1 MFPFTDDVVQ
11 FVVMLTQ
18 HGTAE
23 KVRAAISENPEV
35 MRFADAVVASDGNGG
50 SKNSSVD
57 AATDNAALASTAF
70 FTSRNPFV
78 AICEVSDDADGAG
91 GSRVIATT
99 DPAAFFRSVSFTE
112 DPASALHGVA
122 AVAAAARRRP
132 VSGGGGV
139 FTANKAKALS
149 CILLERR
156 SSTDAGASGLRPLSV
171 RDLYIQSMDLQEP
184 LSTLQGIL
192 QSIYDPMLRS
202 HKTQSALRA
211 QVQDLLTGIR
221 SMHHVLPEIDIT
233 RYVHEDLLNLC
244 DANPQLDVPQLI
256 DRLGE
261 PAKDPSF
268 IRRILAVRNKCN
280 EALSMEPLLSG
291 RIEEEER
298 TKKQQNTN
306 SRSYGASNATGSVD
320 IVGRTVDAAAAGGR
334 LGAAGS
340 SASAASAD
348 VDVGSGDDDDST
360 WAVQERIVYWQCVVA
375 WMEDVLKQLR
385 GREWRLLHRLLGQ
398 RVETDYVAEYVG
410 YMKLVQEYITF
421 LNTIPEKRLLAVR
434 DMKEFNAVADE
445 ILAAATRPTRFAPR
459 LQLTLLT
466 SLVSQIAWRWVS
478 VMETQPVLL
487 LDEEAEDSAD
497 ANAAATT
504 LASTTAASGNSSND
518 DHPAGQPDMNA
529 ARATAFDPFASL
541 QTLRVAIHALRT
553 LQTRYVEHSAELRQQ
568 MRVVLS
574 PRERTEHPRVEALLQ
589 RCIAVRDFLES
600 HLLLMRQLGIV
611 FSTQVRLPFAQ
622 SKGSAQDV
630 QPGEEYAL
638 AVRDAYNNCVLTVCG
653 LRRDAALANVNTA
666 SAQLAGSANQ
676 RSDKRDDGESADIAY
691 DYRTRD
697 NILWRTTPTAT
708 YRFTLALQTYQQRCG
723 QCDEQIALV
732 VSQLLSNQQHT
743 PIDGRAVLTSAA
755 NTAASLGQGKAPP
768 VTNFA
773 DSRGLRVFRTYKSF
787 KMLPL
792 ERVQRVVH
800 SYKDAMA
807 EKLGAYVTYIQESYV
822 NVHLTKQEVHYNT
835 TRFGVSTLVAQIM
848 WEQRLA
854 DALSD
859 AMVRFD
865 YVSEHGWHQLLY
877 LRNVEHYWRL
887 NAALADFIGLPLNL
901 LACDELHLDSEVH
914 GCAVALACLN
924 LHYAEEANEWGQDEY
939 LQIAQ
944 ELVDTHDPAAL
955 AVARDRML
963 IGGAPRLYKT
973 TARVRDI
980 RSSRDIILQRIAT
993 HATSWYAEVD
1003 RLVGG
1008 SNLDTQTMLLSG
1020 PVLWAVNCGP
1030 AGPSYIASGGAIAA
1044 DLDVCGM
1051 CDSTAVSGVN
1061 NNSII
1066 PNVSTTMGVT
1076 NASIANLYSLGNNNN
1091 NNSNNS
1097 GLNGAG
1103 SRSASPA
1110 AFSFNRARTR
1120 SLSPSHRG
1128 SASGPLG
1135 ESFANAPYA
1144 ANATVA
1150 AAAAVAAGTSMWMI
1164 EVAYPWNFST
1174 TAEDLRYLEAA
1185 QLTPYILSSPAK
1197 GGTMGEVALS
1207 SRNLGA
1213 NSVSGGGVS
1222 SSGNLP
1228 SPRGRGSA
1236 AAAGLNFLRD
1246 ILRGNEVRGRLAQ
1259 TLVELIHVY
1268 YATVKGEDA
1277 ALVLLATD
1285 EYQEVNRLLQRGMHL
1300 RWSDDGL
1307 LAYVQQLS
1315 DTMQTFTSTVQQVRC
1330 KTESVYKKIKAFH
1343 VRAFHPEA
1351 ILQRVKAL
1359 RRIVDALAL
1368 RCVHAHLWTRQMQPL
1383 LEDALLT
1390 QMKYLMHSWTEDFQS
1405 MRNDV
1410 RFLDKGTETDVFH
1423 LTPLRVRMRVVY
1435 KEVRLDSPCS
1445 AWRQHWIS
1453 ELNRFLS
1460 WIDILPRLYKEEEAQ
1475 AEAAVDGVEG
1485 ADLNLGT
1492 LQSSSRRGSVL
1503 SMRMSANDVNSIS
1516 NLVGSG
1522 NGGGG
1527 AGAGQPAGGEAA
1539 GARENSGDGYQY
1551 LLMRLPASAL
1561 AEPLHAIE
1569 RCVQEAI
1576 DTETEWRRGQQFLN
1590 MDVSLMQQRFGG
1602 DLRRWSHALSLM
1614 QTVTSNI
1621 MDYTQPNKL
1630 LGGIVILAQ
1639 EAQIE
1644 LGRKLDQVSEF
1655 AHAKFKDLLQGEQ
1668 EKTFHEITQER
1679 TKIDALDVISDVH
1692 DAATFLSAA
1701 PGLKSQLQRM
1711 DADITLIG
1719 DAEMNLTKLG
1729 HVFPEHWMYAAAVR
1743 EEYTSLAELVD
1754 RKLKAVQVRRP
1765 YLLEEARTTTN
1776 TLETKIKQLDT
1787 RFRNL
1792 DADTASKDAP
1802 AAAKQMVADVFD
1814 EATTLDEEA
1823 RRITAIQEALGETPH
1838 NFVSLDKL
1846 LNDVTRVKD
1855 VWGHVANAYEEL
1867 NELGATPFFEMV
1879 PRRLHER
1886 LQAIEDETE
1895 RYPAAVQ
1902 SYQLCKD
1909 LIAKVQAVLGY
1920 YRLMQDLR
1928 SDAMSPLER
1937 ALRHWTAL
1945 QQKLHASWA
1954 LNNLRVRDIWNSD
1967 PAANAAAYNEVIEM
1981 AQGERR
1987 IEVQLHNITNY
1998 WNMFEFSVIAYKKQV
2013 VLIRGWDEVLDR
2025 LTEDLSTFG
2034 GMRASPYFISPQLVS
2049 MANETEAR
2057 LDRLRQVLETLL
2069 EVQKRW
2075 VYLDGIFAGNAEVRA
2090 QLPQDTVK
2098 FDRTSRE
2105 LLHLLPRPRSSGELP
2120 EVRAS
2125 FFLEDEKLQTTLE
2138 RLLSQL
2144 TAVQRALTSYL
2155 DTQRSRFPRFFFVG
2169 DDDLLE
2175 IMGNSKNPLFLNK
2188 HLKKMF
2194 TAVASLQLD
2203 GSVKDAT
2210 TRLTGFT
2217 SSEGE
2222 ELRFQPG
2229 PIVYRQRPM
2238 HEWLGEVEQG
2248 VAHTL
2253 RESTLHT
2260 YAELLSDRT
2269 HYAPFSSMD
2278 WIQRKPA
2285 QVVCLALQLMW
2296 TRQQEGLLT
2305 APYDP
2310 NANASATSTAA
2321 VPATLVKSAAA
2332 AASSAVTKSMDELL
2346 VKLAGNVVNHAI
2358 EPSTRYRC
2366 EQLITIAVY
2375 QRDVSRSLAARRVT
2389 SSSDFDW
2396 LSVLRLYVVP
2406 VNQHGGSAYQSNE
2419 TVECRMAAAAVYHGF
2434 EYIGAYERLVQTPLT
2449 DKCYLTLMQA
2459 LHTRLGGSP
2468 VGPAGTGKTETV
2480 KALGMQLGRHVL
2492 VFNCDDTFDYQA
2504 VSRIFLGLC
2513 QVGAWGCFDEFN
2525 RLEERILSALS
2536 LQIQVIQQSLRE
2548 RQAQV
2553 QLNHHAVPLH
2563 TNVAIFI
2570 TMNPGYA
2577 GRSKLPGNLKQLF
2590 RTVTMTIPDRETI
2603 AEVMLFA
2610 QGFTTAEALSQKVVP
2625 LFRLCEEQF
2634 THQAHYDFGLRA
2646 LKSVL
2651 VAAGDR
2657 KRQVMADARGAKA
2670 AAVTT
2675 SQGLSDAAAQ
2685 ESERTML
2692 LESVIATIAP
2702 KLVTQDVGLFYLLLR
2717 DFFPGRALPTLPM
2730 DELRESVTSVCAES
2744 GLAPAPG
2751 WVEKVLQL
2759 YHTKLTRHGVMI
2771 VGPSGTGKTTAW
2783 KVLMAAMVRIE
2794 KSLQMHAYVIS
2805 PKVLSKGELFGTL
2818 DVTTRE
2824 WRDGVLT
2831 SILRRIIDAEQ
2842 QQHIPDDMALAGN
2855 DDHDERSA
2863 GNAYPGAPGS
2873 FDAVS
2878 KSLFANGEGA
2888 AAVADNKQ
2896 GAASA
2901 AAAVAKD
2908 GDKPLH
2914 IKNSGVQAS
2923 GADAVKEHW
2932 IIFDGDVDPEW
2943 VENLNSVLDDNR
2955 LLTLPNGERL
2965 PLPRSVRILFEVQDL
2980 RYATPATV
2988 SRCGMLWFSEGIV
3001 PLSGVLSHIYH
3012 QLQDLPIVDARG
3024 RHLHWNT
3031 DEAMIGVAGP
3041 RRYLAADH
3049 KLSGGYGKIY
3059 HELILSS
3066 ATQDALEEVVGGPLP
3081 LRQSTS
3087 STIAVKDEEN
3097 ADINESATPPRS
3109 VLATKEPTPRN
3120 AGESGNAELDLASA
3134 LYGTNNV
3141 NHRSHPDAER
3151 IQEIMVNA
3159 WESAFERDGAVA
3171 RGLRLVKDAAF
3182 RDACVMELNEL
3193 EVIQSILSFLTNGV
3207 WRTFEAEQRNDGS
3220 VFSTTVVEK
3229 IAARVLSYAVFWG
3242 LSSSM
3247 NLENRAKLAKELEL
3261 RPTVDGV
3268 AQAMVEVEVNYNT
3281 GEWQLIRNRVQ
3292 ETPILAEQVGAND
3305 TVITTVD
3312 TCRHE
3317 DVLSAW
3323 LGAGRSAVLCGPPGS
3338 GKTMSITAVLNSL
3351 PEYEVVFLNFSS
3363 GTTVTTIMKA
3373 LEQYCTVHDT
3383 ARGLVMVP
3391 SSGKQLLLFCDEI
3404 NLPALDRYGTQVVVQ
3419 LLRQLIER
3427 KGFFRARDNMWIN
3440 VEDVQVVGACNPP
3453 TDPGRVPLS
3462 ARFLR
3467 WAPVL
3472 LVDFPSPESLLTI
3485 YTTYC
3490 RAILAWNE
3498 RLSGQ
3503 VATRLA
3509 AAMVKMYR
3517 VSQAKFTPIQQ
3528 PHYLYSPRELSRWS
3542 RALYEGIL
3550 TWDDAAKRQLT
3561 VSQLVRLAL
3570 HEGLRVFS
3578 DRLVSIEEQ
3587 EWTDGTIDDCFR
3599 EHFQE
3604 VDSHAYD
3611 RPLLFSTLLSRSYTD
3626 SPREAL
3632 RSHVQ
3637 KRLAA
3642 FNEEESVGDL
3652 VIYDSMIDHVVRIDR
3667 VLRQPLGHLL
3677 IAGSSGVG
3685 KTVLT
3690 KLVAWMRGFTTFA
3703 LMVHRGYD
3711 LDDFEN
3717 DLRAVLRRSGCKRER
3732 ICFLFD
3738 ESNILQPSFLEY
3750 MNALLASGEVPG
3762 LFDGEEWPKLMQEVR
3777 EAVLLN
3783 QSYCAAGR
3791 NSRSTRNDI
3800 NDRDEPS
3807 GAAAT
3812 TTGSGGKEGSA
3823 SPRRSAGRRTANLG
3837 ETTHNNDDGTD
3848 LLAATLAAT
3857 TTASATLG
3865 MSKSPADDLVD
3876 VSNEGEL
3883 YHWFLT
3889 NVREYLHV
3897 VLTINPSS
3905 GEFTSRTVASPAL
3918 VNRCTIDWFGDWELA
3933 TLQQVLQERIRDLA
3947 LLAACHGVFASEKE
3961 VKEAVVESLC
3971 TIHQATQRVNHA
3983 LRVRHANQGSF
3994 ITPRHFTDCV
4004 SHFVTVFREKQQV
4017 SSDALVHLRN
4027 GLTKLQQTSQ
4037 EVAAQ
4042 QATLRESESEMEASS
4057 KRAQQMLERIVTETD
4072 VTKKEKAAAV
4082 ALEKQLQEEHAQIS
4096 DDAKRMSIELAE
4108 AEPAL
4113 KEADAALSTVKP
4125 EYLREIR
4132 AYTTP
4137 PPMVKRTLEAVCV
4150 LMGER
4155 NSQDWETLKNQIR
4168 RDDFVTSVR
4177 NFRPDDINAAARE
4190 QVRAMMKDS
4199 KFTIE
4204 AAYRASKAAG
4214 PLMQWVFFQV
4224 KYSAIYQRVAPMRI
4238 QIERLIKA
4246 RDVKLQGL
4254 ERAQQEVQAKEASL
4268 QQLMTEYHEA
4278 TAQIGELKRRIETV
4292 SAKCNRAQTILRQ
4305 LLDERDRW
4313 QAEVESSD
4321 SEARTTLGDCIMSAV
4336 FLTYAGYYDEYTR
4349 EQVLIPRWLKCLQRA
4364 SIPVREG
4371 LSVTEYLSPATQQLS
4386 WEEAGLPKD
4395 RLDIDNAAIMQ
4406 RCQRY
4411 VLLIDP
4417 TGVAVQFVLHFYAE
4431 KKITKAS
4438 FSRPGYAKQLEMAV
4452 RFGYPILMED
4462 AEHLDPAVSPLLNGE
4477 VRCHGT
4483 RYITR
4488 IGPHEVDLA
4497 PSFRLFLHT
4506 RNPNFQPPPDLAGQ
4520 VCIVNFTVT
4529 LSSLQSQCLH
4539 YMLLHERPDVDEKRS
4554 KLLKTQGEYQLRL
4567 RVLEEKLLTR
4577 IADSEGSLLDND
4589 ALIQSLAELKQEAT
4603 RIARD
4608 IADSEDSLRD
4618 IRLVEEQYRP
4628 IATAVA
4634 QAHFALQRFA
4644 ELSPYYHYDVR
4655 FVLRVLD
4662 DALNMLIPPPMP
4674 VQPAAEV
4681 DRLYSLTYLIF
4692 LLLYRRVVRGMF
4704 NEDHLVWALR
4714 LAQLRSAMMGTFDAK
4729 SATAGGASSTE
4740 VKALTTTYSSAV
4752 SPEEWEWILSCLRVT
4767 RTGGSSSSS
4776 GGGGGASGG
4785 IPKNSEAYGTP
4796 TTSAAPEDFV
4806 VLPPVVRR
4814 ACPALG
4820 TQSRHALAFLLAK
4833 PAFKEVRAS
4842 LTTQS
4847 AAWEAVLT
4855 SSAPVATS
4863 AQMLSSD
4870 CFPRGISHV
4879 RRLLLLA
4886 LVLLNTR
4893 RDAFNEAARK
4903 LLSAYFS
4910 AKEMHASAKVL
4921 VGQQV
4926 SSAASAAAAGKIDR
4940 GASNVDSSLL
4950 DEDFFAPQTND
4961 LAEDVMA
4968 ELSEATPL
4976 LMVADTTFDPAARVE
4991 ELARRTNTALYVVAM
5006 GSVESI
5012 ENADAYLV
5020 QTTREGG
5027 WMLLKNVHL
5036 ALGYMDKLEKQLHF
5050 QRSEGQIHKNFRLFL
5065 TAERDGVSS
5074 RVVAVSTAAASAP
5087 KVLPINLIESSVVIV
5102 YEAPPGMQSSLL
5114 QTYGEYPA
5122 AEGVADAP
5130 DASNNTALQRLYLAA
5145 AWLHSVVTE
5154 RISYKP
5160 LGWCEAYEYT
5170 EVEYHRV
5177 VQAVQAWSTVKAGG
5191 LTVSWDAL
5199 RAIVSTTVYGGKVS
5213 NAFDQ
5218 HVLNTFC
5225 RRLLSTDVLRDG
5237 AQLVAKAV
5245 TDSSAS
5251 SPLPPIIG
5259 RTRGEL
5265 LQWVRALDGGSSD
5278 PAWLALPAGADRM
5291 TRSRSAIA
5299 TVERLSLVQ
5308 STLDDELTFK
5318 DDDGDYVNAGSESD
5332 ISGTPLKL
5340 KKTGDAA
5347 SPNPAAG
5354 ALRATRWAAKVQSYC
5369 LAWHPPLLAL
5379 LQKLLK
5385 NAFVAQA
5392 VTLHEQDSRESAD
5405 ADLGVADAASP
5416 HHHIKN
5422 NNSAGGSSVSDASA
5436 GAVAP
5441 PLVLAMQ
5448 REVVAA
5454 VELLRHLVTDIR
5466 ELREVAMEERTP
5478 SSVHRGLVEEL
5489 MKDHV
5494 PVAWAAHLIALHG
5507 SVSRSLLV
5515 GLWIADVQQRVEH
5528 LLKLAAAAASGT
5540 LAQTPVRLGLLF
5552 SPGAFLTAFKQR
5564 CARADQVP
5572 LERLIPQIEVVSTSN
5587 TTAGGAAADLVPRS
5601 ANEMVFLGLTLY
5613 SAQVDSAGKCALT
5626 SSTKVNGDAG
5636 MPALS
5641 TSVALRWKWAR
5652 SDSGS
5657 GVSGGTTLLSQR
5669 LSQQHDRQQSILLPF
5684 YITENRESLLDVLD
5698 VPITSDRTSAELGVN
5713 TWYERGVCLAAWTAS
5728 D

>member
-11 FVVMLTQ
+11 FVVLLTQ

-23 KVRAAISENPEV
+23 KIRAAVLQNAEV
-35 MRFADAVVASDGNGG
+35 MRFAVPMTAALGNRDAVVDANGKDSAEGSGAASL
-50 SKNSSVD
+50 SPFLIARV
-57 AATDNAALASTAF
+57 
-70 FTSRNPFV
+70 PFV
-78 AICEVSDDADGAG
+78 AFCEVADDAENAG
-91 GSRVIATT
+91 GSRIIATT
-99 DPAAFFRSVSFTE
+99 DPASFFRSVSFAE
-112 DPASALHGVA
+112 DVALENGGMSSPVRG
-122 AVAAAARRRP
+122 AAAAAAVRRSAFSAGPASLSTGKSR
-132 VSGGGGV
+132 
-139 FTANKAKALS
+139 ALS

-156 SSTDAGASGLRPLSV
+156 GELFDSVQQLSV
-171 RDLYIQSMDLQEP
+171 RDLYIQSIDLQKP
-184 LSTLQGIL
+184 LNALQGIL

-221 SMHHVLPEIDIT
+221 SMYHVLPEIDIT
-233 RYVHEDLLNLC
+233 RYVHEDLLKLC
-244 DANPQLDVPQLI
+244 DDNPTLDVPQLI

-268 IRRILAVRNKCN
+268 IRRVLQVRNKCN
-280 EALSMEPLLSG
+280 DALSMEPLLSG
-291 RIEEEER
+291 KTEEEELS
-298 TKKQQNTN
+298 KKHQNTN
-306 SRSYGASNATGSVD
+306 SKVYDASNAASMMGVAGHTVSLPASGIANSAAAAVD
-320 IVGRTVDAAAAGGR
+320 LVSSTSAAAAAAAGY
-334 LGAAGS
+334 S
-340 SASAASAD
+340 S
-348 VDVGSGDDDDST
+348 DDDDSV
-360 WAVQERIVYWQCVVA
+360 WAVQERIVYWQCVAA

-385 GREWRLLHRLLGQ
+385 GREWRLLHRLLAQ

-410 YMKLVQEYITF
+410 YMKRVQEYVAF
-421 LNTIPEKRLLAVR
+421 LNTIPEKRLVSVR
-434 DMKEFNAVADE
+434 DMKELNDVADV
-445 ILAAATRPTRFAPR
+445 ILTAATRPTRFAPR
-459 LQLTLLT
+459 LQLSLLT
-466 SLVSQIAWRWVS
+466 AIVSQIAWRWVS
-478 VMETQPVLL
+478 VMEAQPVLL
-487 LDEEAEDSAD
+487 LDEEPTGGRVSAAIN
-497 ANAAATT
+497 ANNNN
-504 LASTTAASGNSSND
+504 NSSGSND
-518 DHPAGQPDMNA
+518 NSNSGYVDPNGSIAISSGGC
-529 ARATAFDPFASL
+529 FDPLASL
-541 QTLRVAIHALRT
+541 QTLRVAIHALRS
-553 LQTRYVEHSAELRQQ
+553 LQARYVEQSTELRRQL
-568 MRVVLS
+568 RVVRN
-574 PRERTEHPRVEALLQ
+574 PREPVEHPRVEALLH
-589 RCIAVRDFLES
+589 RCLAVREFIEG
-600 HLLLMRQLGIV
+600 HLLLMRQLGVV
-611 FSTQVRLPFAQ
+611 FSTQLRLPFTKTKNDTPAMR
-622 SKGSAQDV
+622 
-630 QPGEEYAL
+630 PGEEYAL
-638 AVRDAYNNCVLTVCG
+638 AMQDAYNECVLSICG
-653 LRRDAALANVNTA
+653 LRSDVAATPSSQATDAQKQAN
-666 SAQLAGSANQ
+666 
-676 RSDKRDDGESADIAY
+676 RDDVATRLTSE
-691 DYRTRD
+691 YRNRD
-697 NILWRTTPTAT
+697 NFLWRTTPVAA
-708 YRFTLALQTYQQRCG
+708 YRFNLAMNTYQQRRN

-732 VSQLLSNQQHT
+732 VSQLLSNQQRI
-743 PIDGRAVLTSAA
+743 PIDGRAVLSSAI
-755 NTAASLGQGKAPP
+755 ASSPLGQVKAPD
-768 VTNFA
+768 VTSFA
-773 DSRGLRVFRTYKSF
+773 DSSGLRVFRTYKSF

-800 SYKDAMA
+800 SYQDAMA
-807 EKLGAYVTYIQESYV
+807 EKLSAYVTFIQDSYV
-822 NVHLTKQEVHYNT
+822 QVNLTKQEISYNT

-887 NAALADFIGLPLNL
+887 NAALADFIGVPLNL
-901 LACDELHLDSEVH
+901 LACDELRLDSEVH

-924 LHYAEEANEWGQDEY
+924 LHYSEEANEWGQDEF
-939 LQIAQ
+939 LCIAR
-944 ELVDTHDPAAL
+944 ELVETHDPSAL

-973 TARVRDI
+973 TARVREI
-980 RSSRDIILQRIAT
+980 RSSRDIILQRIAAHT
-993 HATSWYAEVD
+993 TSWYDEVD
-1003 RLVGG
+1003 KLVSG
-1008 SNLDTQTMLLSG
+1008 SGIDTQTMLLSG

-1030 AGPSYIASGGAIAA
+1030 VGASYATAA
-1044 DLDVCGM
+1044 DADAY
-1051 CDSTAVSGVN
+1051 TARDGVGAGATN
-1061 NNSII
+1061 NNAGII
-1066 PNVSTTMGVT
+1066 
-1076 NASIANLYSLGNNNN
+1076 I
-1091 NNSNNS
+1091 NNSNIA
-1097 GLNGAG
+1097 AG
-1103 SRSASPA
+1103 RAASPA
-1110 AFSFNRARTR
+1110 ALISNRPRGR
-1120 SLSPSHRG
+1120 SISPSFRG
-1128 SASGPLG
+1128 SASAPL
-1135 ESFANAPYA
+1135 SADSTANL
-1144 ANATVA
+1144 A
-1150 AAAAVAAGTSMWMI
+1150 AAASANTTPAAATSMWMI
-1164 EVAYPWNFST
+1164 EVAFPWNYPT

-1185 QLTPYILSSPAK
+1185 QLTSHLLSNPN
-1197 GGTMGEVALS
+1197 T
-1207 SRNLGA
+1207 NT
-1213 NSVSGGGVS
+1213 SGGGGGGAMGEMALLTR
-1222 SSGNLP
+1222 SGAIGSLP
-1228 SPRGRGSA
+1228 SPRSRGST
-1236 AAAGLNFLRD
+1236 AAAGLAFLRD
-1246 ILRGNEVRGRLAQ
+1246 ALRGNEVRARLAH
-1259 TLVELIHVY
+1259 TLAELIHVY
-1268 YATVKGEDA
+1268 YVTVNGEDA

-1285 EYQEVNRLLQRGMHL
+1285 EYQEVNRMLQRGMAL
-1300 RWSDDGL
+1300 RWNDEGL

-1315 DTMQTFTSTVQQVRC
+1315 DTMQTFTTTVQQVRC

-1351 ILQRVKAL
+1351 ILQRVKTL

-1405 MRNDV
+1405 MRGDV
-1410 RFLDKGTETDVFH
+1410 RFLEKGTETDVFR

-1435 KEVRLDSPCS
+1435 REVRLESPCS

-1460 WIDILPRLYKEEEAQ
+1460 WVDVLPRLYKQEEAQ
-1475 AEAAVDGVEG
+1475 ADVFAVD
-1485 ADLNLGT
+1485 T
-1492 LQSSSRRGSVL
+1492 LEVVDTSLSNMQSVSRRGSV
-1503 SMRMSANDVNSIS
+1503 SSIRPSNTDVNSS
-1516 NLVGSG
+1516 MNVSA
-1522 NGGGG
+1522 GGGG
-1527 AGAGQPAGGEAA
+1527 QSSAGGAGTSSRVDSANGGS
-1539 GARENSGDGYQY
+1539 GGGDGYQY

-1576 DTETEWRRGQQFLN
+1576 DTEKEWRRSQQFLN
-1590 MDVSLMQQRFGG
+1590 MDVGLMQQRFGG
-1602 DLRRWSHALSLM
+1602 DLHRWSHALSLM
-1614 QTVTSNI
+1614 HTVTSRI

-1639 EAQIE
+1639 DAQIE
-1644 LGRKLDQVSEF
+1644 LGRKLDQVSQY
-1655 AHAKFKDLLQGEQ
+1655 AHAKFKDLLHGEQ
-1668 EKTFHEITQER
+1668 EKMFREITQER
-1679 TKIDALDVISDVH
+1679 TKIDALDVISDVR
-1692 DAATFLSAA
+1692 DAAAFLSTA
-1701 PGLKSQLQRM
+1701 PALKTRLQQM
-1711 DADITLIG
+1711 NANITLMN
-1719 DAEMNLTKLG
+1719 DAETNLTKLG
-1729 HVFPEHWMYAAAVR
+1729 HVFPEHWMYASSVR
-1743 EEYTSLAELVD
+1743 EEYTSLADLVD

-1765 YLLEEARTTTN
+1765 YLLEEARTTTDA
-1776 TLETKIKQLDT
+1776 LEAKIKALDD

-1792 DADTASKDAP
+1792 DSDKATKDAP
-1802 AAAKQMVADVFD
+1802 VAAKQAVADIFD
-1814 EATTLDEEA
+1814 EATALDEEA
-1823 RRITAIQEALGETPH
+1823 RRITAIQEALSELPH
-1838 NFVSLDKL
+1838 NFASLDKL
-1846 LNDVTRVKD
+1846 LGDVSRVKD
-1855 VWGHVANAYEEL
+1855 VWGHVASAYEEL

-1879 PRRLHER
+1879 PRRLNER
-1886 LQAIEDETE
+1886 LQAIESAAEQ
-1895 RYPAAVQ
+1895 YPEAVR

-1909 LIAKVQAVLGY
+1909 LIAKLQTVLSY
-1920 YRLMQDLR
+1920 NRLMQDLR

-1937 ALRHWTAL
+1937 ALRHWMAL
-1945 QQKLHASWA
+1945 QQKLHTQWV
-1954 LNNLRVRDIWNSD
+1954 LEKIRVRDIWDSD
-1967 PAANAAAYNEVIEM
+1967 PAANASVYNEVIEM

-1998 WNMFEFSVIAYKKQV
+1998 WNMFEFSVVAYKKQV

-2034 GMRASPYFISPQLVS
+2034 GIRASPYFISPQLVS
-2049 MANETEAR
+2049 MTNEAEAR
-2057 LDRLRQVLETLL
+2057 LDRLRQVLENLL

-2075 VYLDGIFAGNAEVRA
+2075 VYLDGIFAGNTEVRA

-2105 LLHLLPRPRSSGELP
+2105 LLHILPRPRSSGELP

-2125 FFLEDEKLQTTLE
+2125 FFLEDEKLQATLE

-2144 TAVQRALTSYL
+2144 AAVQRALTSYL
-2155 DTQRSRFPRFFFVG
+2155 DTQRGRFPRFFFVG

-2194 TAVASLQLD
+2194 TALASLQLD
-2203 GSVKDAT
+2203 GNVKDVT
-2210 TRLTGFT
+2210 TRLRGFS

-2222 ELRFQPG
+2222 ELNFQPG
-2229 PIVYRQRPM
+2229 PIAFRQRPM
-2238 HEWLGEVEQG
+2238 HEWLSEAEQG
-2248 VAHTL
+2248 VAFTL
-2253 RESTLHT
+2253 REATLRS
-2260 YAELLSDRT
+2260 YKELLTDRT
-2269 HYAPFSSMD
+2269 HYTPLWSID
-2278 WIQRKPA
+2278 WIRRKPA
-2285 QVVCLALQLMW
+2285 QVICLALQLMW
-2296 TRQQEGLLT
+2296 TKQQEGLLT
-2305 APYDP
+2305 APYNP
-2310 NANASATSTAA
+2310 NASTSS
-2321 VPATLVKSAAA
+2321 VGAAA
-2332 AASSAVTKSMDELL
+2332 ALKVMSPKSSAVAASVATKSMDELL
-2346 VKLAGNVVNHAI
+2346 EKLAGSVLDHSI
-2358 EPSTRYRC
+2358 EPSVRYRC

-2375 QRDVSRSLAARRVT
+2375 QRDVSRSLAARKVT

-2406 VNQHGGSAYQSNE
+2406 VNQPGGCTSNGVVTSKSMTPTKSAYQSSE
-2419 TVECRMAAAAVYHGF
+2419 MVECRMAEAAVYHGF
-2434 EYIGAYERLVQTPLT
+2434 EYVGAYERLVQTPLT

-2468 VGPAGTGKTETV
+2468 IGPAGTGKTETV

-2548 RQAQV
+2548 RKAQV
-2553 QLNHHAVPLH
+2553 QLNHRAVPLH
-2563 TNVAIFI
+2563 SNVAIFI

-2657 KRQVMADARGAKA
+2657 KRQVMAETRGKA
-2670 AAVTT
+2670 SPLTA
-2675 SQGLSDAAAQ
+2675 SSDVVHEA
-2685 ESERTML
+2685 ERTML

-2702 KLVTQDVGLFYLLLR
+2702 RLVTQDVALFYLLLH
-2717 DFFPGRALPTLPM
+2717 DFFPGQSLPTLPM
-2730 DELRESVTSVCAES
+2730 DELRASVEAVCADG
-2744 GLAPAPG
+2744 GLAPAHG

-2759 YHTKLTRHGVMI
+2759 YHTKQTRHGVMV

-2783 KVLMAAMVRIE
+2783 KVLMAAMVRIDT
-2794 KSLQMHAYVIS
+2794 SLQMHAYVIS

-2831 SILRRIIDAEQ
+2831 SILRRIIDAEEQ
-2842 QQHIPDDMALAGN
+2842 QQIPDDMALAGN
-2855 DDHDERSA
+2855 DESA
-2863 GNAYPGAPGS
+2863 GGISGGHNSLAVDGS
-2873 FDAVS
+2873 FAHAPAAKTEDGNRMKETVTVVKDNKLRLSNKKA
-2878 KSLFANGEGA
+2878 AAGGDGGGGA
-2888 AAVADNKQ
+2888 AE
-2896 GAASA
+2896 
-2901 AAAVAKD
+2901 
-2908 GDKPLH
+2908 DK
-2914 IKNSGVQAS
+2914 
-2923 GADAVKEHW
+2923 KEHW

-3001 PLSGVLSHIYH
+3001 PLSGMLSHTYH
-3012 QLQDLPIVDARG
+3012 QLQELPIVDARG

-3031 DEAMIGVAGP
+3031 EEDMIGVAGP
-3041 RRYLAADH
+3041 QRRFADADCV
-3049 KLSGGYGKIY
+3049 LSGGYGKTY
-3059 HELILSS
+3059 HEIIISNATLNALDDVVSS
-3066 ATQDALEEVVGGPLP
+3066 PLP
-3081 LRQSTS
+3081 LRQNT
-3087 STIAVKDEEN
+3087 TMAKDTEGGSRN
-3097 ADINESATPPRS
+3097 RSATPPHS
-3109 VLATKEPTPRN
+3109 GFATREPSPRN
-3120 AGESGNAELDLASA
+3120 GQESGNTELDLASTMYGSTIYGGA
-3134 LYGTNNV
+3134 SLYLTPSSGNNA
-3141 NHRSHPDAER
+3141 NLRSHPDAER
-3151 IQEIMVNA
+3151 IQEIMVGTWA
-3159 WESAFERDGAVA
+3159 EAFERGGAVA
-3171 RGLRLVKDAAF
+3171 RGLQLVKEPAF
-3182 RDACVMELNEL
+3182 RDVCVMELNDL
-3193 EVIQSILSFLTNGV
+3193 EVVQSILSFLTNGV
-3207 WRTFEAEQRNDGS
+3207 WRTFEAEQHNNGD
-3220 VFSTTVVEK
+3220 VFSTALIEK
-3229 IAARVLSYAVFWG
+3229 IATQVLSYAIFWG

-3247 NLENRAKLAKELEL
+3247 SLENRTKLATELGL
-3261 RPTVDGV
+3261 RPMVGGV
-3268 AQAMVEVEVNYNT
+3268 AQSMVEVEVNYST

-3292 ETPILAEQVGAND
+3292 ETSILAEQVGAND
-3305 TVITTVD
+3305 TVIATVD

-3323 LGAGRSAVLCGPPGS
+3323 LGSGRSAILCGPPGS
-3338 GKTMSITAVLNSL
+3338 GKTMSITTVLNSL

-3404 NLPALDRYGTQVVVQ
+3404 NLPALDRYGTQAVVQ

-3427 KGFFRARDNMWIN
+3427 KGFFRARDNTWIS

-3503 VATRLA
+3503 VAARLA
-3509 AAMVKMYR
+3509 KAMVKMYR

-3550 TWDDAAKRQLT
+3550 TWDDSVRRQLT

-3578 DRLVSIEEQ
+3578 DRLVSTEEQ
-3587 EWTDGTIDDCFR
+3587 EWTDAAIDDCFR
-3599 EHFQE
+3599 EHFDE
-3604 VDSHAYD
+3604 VDAHTFD
-3611 RPLLFSTLLSRSYTD
+3611 RPLLFSTLLSRSYMD

-3632 RSHVQ
+3632 RTYVQ

-3642 FNEEESVGDL
+3642 FNEEETVGNL

-3690 KLVAWMRGFTTFA
+3690 KLVAWMRGFTTFT
-3703 LMVHRGYD
+3703 LMVHRSYD
-3711 LDDFEN
+3711 LDDFES

-3762 LFDGEEWPKLMQEVR
+3762 LFEGEEWSKLMQEVR

-3783 QSYCAAGR
+3783 QTYYATSRTSRRDTHGIRKGADDAAVM
-3791 NSRSTRNDI
+3791 N
-3800 NDRDEPS
+3800 
-3807 GAAAT
+3807 
-3812 TTGSGGKEGSA
+3812 SGGGGGREESA
-3823 SPRRSAGRRTANLG
+3823 SPRHSTCRKSANRGLADT
-3837 ETTHNNDDGTD
+3837 NDETD
-3848 LLAATLAAT
+3848 LLAATLAG
-3857 TTASATLG
+3857 TTASTNATLG
-3865 MSKSPADDLVD
+3865 VSKNPTDDLVD
-3876 VSNEGEL
+3876 VNSETEL

-3933 TLQQVLQERIRDLA
+3933 TLQQVSQERIRDLA
-3947 LLAACHGVFASEKE
+3947 LLPVCHGVFASERE
-3961 VKEAVVESLC
+3961 AKEAVVESLC
-3971 TIHQATQRVNHA
+3971 MIHQATQNINHA

-3994 ITPRHFTDCV
+3994 VTPRHFTDCV
-4004 SHFVTVFREKQQV
+4004 SHFVTVFHEKQKV
-4017 SSDALVHLRN
+4017 SSDSLVHLRN

-4037 EVAAQ
+4037 EVSAQ
-4042 QATLRESESEMEASS
+4042 QATLRESEVELEASS
-4057 KRAQQMLERIVTETD
+4057 QRAQQMLERIVTETD

-4082 ALEKQLQEEHAQIS
+4082 ALEKQLQDEHAQIA

-4132 AYTTP
+4132 AYTMP

-4168 RDDFVTSVR
+4168 RDDFLTSVR
-4177 NFRPDDINAAARE
+4177 TFRPDDINEAARE
-4190 QVRAMMKDS
+4190 HVRVMMKDS
-4199 KFTIE
+4199 KFSIE

-4224 KYSAIYQRVAPMRI
+4224 KYSAIYQRVAPMRT
-4238 QIERLIKA
+4238 QIEGLIKA
-4246 RDVKLQGL
+4246 RDIKLQGL
-4254 ERAQQEVQAKEASL
+4254 EKAQQEVQAKEASL
-4268 QQLMTEYHEA
+4268 QQLKAEYQSA
-4278 TAQIGELKRRIETV
+4278 TSQIGELKRRIENV

-4313 QAEVESSD
+4313 QAEVKSSD

-4336 FLTYAGYYDEYTR
+4336 FLTYTGFYDEYTR
-4349 EQVLIPRWLKCLQRA
+4349 ERVLIPRWLKCLQSNA
-4364 SIPVREG
+4364 IPVREG

-4395 RLDIDNAAIMQ
+4395 RLDIDNAAIMD

-4417 TGVAVQFVLHFYAE
+4417 TGVAEDFVLRFFAE

-4520 VCIVNFTVT
+4520 VCVVNFTVT

-4539 YMLLHERPDVDEKRS
+4539 YVLQHERPDVDEKRS

-4567 RVLEEKLLTR
+4567 RVLEDKLLTR
-4577 IADSEGSLLDND
+4577 IAESEGSLLDND

-4603 RIARD
+4603 RIAHD
-4608 IADSEDSLRD
+4608 IAESEESLRE
-4618 IRLVEEQYRP
+4618 IRSVEEQYRP

-4644 ELSPYYHYDVR
+4644 ELNPYYHYDVR

-4662 DALNMLIPPPMP
+4662 DALSLLTPPATPAR
-4674 VQPAAEV
+4674 PAAEM
-4681 DRLYSLTYLIF
+4681 DRLRTLTYVIF
-4692 LLLYRRVVRGMF
+4692 LLLHRRVVRGMF
-4704 NEDHLVWALR
+4704 KEDHLVWAFR
-4714 LAQLRSAMMGTFDAK
+4714 LAQLRSAMGSSDAV
-4729 SATAGGASSTE
+4729 SAGSEAAGEHLPSSIS
-4740 VKALTTTYSSAV
+4740 SSAV
-4752 SPEEWEWILSCLRVT
+4752 TPEEWDWILSCLRVT
-4767 RTGGSSSSS
+4767 RTGS
-4776 GGGGGASGG
+4776 GDASTGTSNDTHPNSTSDATPGADG
-4785 IPKNSEAYGTP
+4785 
-4796 TTSAAPEDFV
+4796 FV

-4814 ACPALG
+4814 ACPGLG
-4820 TQSRHALAFLLAK
+4820 AQSRQALAFLLAK
-4833 PAFKEVRAS
+4833 PAFKEVRLS
-4842 LTTQS
+4842 FTTQS
-4847 AAWEAVLT
+4847 AAWEGVLT
-4855 SSAPVATS
+4855 SASPVSTS
-4863 AQMLSSD
+4863 EQLLTSD
-4870 CFPRGISHV
+4870 CFPRGISHL
-4879 RRLLLLA
+4879 RRMLLLT
-4886 LVLLNTR
+4886 LVFLNTR
-4893 RDAFNEAARK
+4893 RDAFNEAARR
-4903 LLSAYFS
+4903 LLSEYFS
-4910 AKEMHASAKVL
+4910 AKEMR
-4921 VGQQV
+4921 
-4926 SSAASAAAAGKIDR
+4926 AAATVLGKRPIAAP
-4940 GASNVDSSLL
+4940 ASPPDSSKKGSGNALL
-4950 DEDFFAPQTND
+4950 EEDFFAPQTND
-4961 LAEDVMA
+4961 LAEDIMA
-4968 ELSEATPL
+4968 ELSEETPL
-4976 LMVADTTFDPAARVE
+4976 LMVADTMFDPASRVE
-4991 ELARRTNTALYVVAM
+4991 DLARRTNTKLSVVAM

-5012 ENADAYLV
+5012 ENADAYLA
-5020 QTTREGG
+5020 QATKEGG
-5027 WMLLKNVHL
+5027 WVLLKNVHL

-5050 QRSEGQIHKNFRLFL
+5050 QRSEQQIHKSFRLFL
-5065 TAERDGVSS
+5065 TAERDGVSAK
-5074 RVVAVSTAAASAP
+5074 VAATTAAAAAAAS
-5087 KVLPINLIESSVVIV
+5087 KVLPVNLIESAVVVV

-5114 QTYGEYPA
+5114 QTYGEYPSSPTDASA
-5122 AEGVADAP
+5122 ADQAADA
-5130 DASNNTALQRLYLAA
+5130 ANSNNSALQRLYLAA
-5145 AWLHSVVTE
+5145 AWLHSVITE

-5160 LGWCEAYEYT
+5160 LGWCETYEYT
-5170 EVEYHRV
+5170 EVEYQRV
-5177 VQAVQAWSTVKAGG
+5177 VQAVQAWSSAKSGTFM
-5191 LTVSWDAL
+5191 VSWDAL

-5218 HVLNTFC
+5218 HVLDSFC
-5225 RRLLSTDVLRDG
+5225 RRLLSMDVLRDG
-5237 AQLVAKAV
+5237 AQLVPKAV
-5245 TDSSAS
+5245 TDASSSA
-5251 SPLPPIIG
+5251 PLPPIVG
-5259 RTRGEL
+5259 RTRNQL
-5265 LQWVRALDGGSSD
+5265 LQWVRSIEGGSSD

-5291 TRSRSAIA
+5291 TRARSAIA

-5308 STLDDELTFK
+5308 STLDDELTFA
-5318 DDDGDYVNAGSESD
+5318 DDDSYHVSAGSESD
-5332 ISGTPLKL
+5332 ISGTPLKP
-5340 KKTGDAA
+5340 KKAA
-5347 SPNPAAG
+5347 DGSGAGKADSAGPAVG

-5369 LAWHPPLLAL
+5369 QLWYPPLCKL
-5379 LQKLLK
+5379 LQKLQ
-5385 NAFVAQA
+5385 NDAFVKQA
-5392 VTLHEQDSRESAD
+5392 VALHVRESRESAD
-5405 ADLGVADAASP
+5405 ADFT
-5416 HHHIKN
+5416 
-5422 NNSAGGSSVSDASA
+5422 SA
-5436 GAVAP
+5436 GAVGNNNSSASKSSVAP
-5441 PLVLAMQ
+5441 PLLLAMQ

-5454 VELLRHLVTDIR
+5454 VELMRHLVTDIR
-5466 ELREVAMEERTP
+5466 ELREVVMEERSP
-5478 SSVHRGLVEEL
+5478 SSVHRSLVEEL

-5494 PVAWAAHLIALHG
+5494 PVAWAAHLAGVHG
-5507 SVSRSLLV
+5507 SAARSLFV

-5528 LLKLAAAAASGT
+5528 LLELAAASSSGRIST
-5540 LAQTPVRLGLLF
+5540 TPVRLGLLF
-5552 SPGAFLTAFKQR
+5552 SPGAFLTAFKQQ
-5564 CARADQVP
+5564 CARADKVP
-5572 LERLIPQIEVVSTSN
+5572 LERLVPQIEVVPTSAR
-5587 TTAGGAAADLVPRS
+5587 TSASAATGAAEADTTPRG

-5613 SAQVDSAGKCALT
+5613 SALVDSSGKCTLT

-5641 TSVALRWKWAR
+5641 TTVALRWRWVR
-5652 SDSGS
+5652 SSS
-5657 GVSGGTTLLSQR
+5657 SSSNTTTSLAVR
-5669 LSQQHDRQQSILLPF
+5669 LSQQLDQQQSLLLPF
-5684 YITENRESLLDVLD
+5684 YTTENRESLLEVLE
-5698 VPITSDRTSAELGVN
+5698 VPIAPDHATAELGVHV
-5713 TWYERGVCLAAWTAS
+5713 WYERGVCLTAWAAA